1 MNGLSRLLLSCIV
14 FCSRRNER
22 KVKLTERGD
31 FSQKKKMVNLHNLPS
46 MGGKLCHVQGKVDL
60 LGYM

>member
-1 MNGLSRLLLSCIV
+1 MNGVSRRLLTCIV

-31 FSQKKKMVNLHNLPS
+31 FFLNNKKKVNLHNLPN
-46 MGGKLCHVQGKVDL
+46 MGVNSVMSRVKLIC
-60 LGYM
+60 